1 VNVGELGTLIRRNLA
16 DPMLRSSALLAINS
30 VLGAAAGFIYWTI
43 AARNYGPSAIGAV
56 SAVTALI
63 PLVTT
68 LASLGLAEM
77 LVRHYAGSENQLRM
91 LTRAAVTLT
100 VTTVGLALAW
110 WALAGNRSPLNEVGS
125 GVGLLLILLFTVLS
139 CGTGLLTTATLIA
152 SRRSDLVIIETV
164 AGIIVRIATLLLL
177 RDQGA
182 GGILLSFAAGAS
194 ATTLTGGALV
204 LTRVRPRRGTG
215 VGIER
220 DHHHFALINWLSAV
234 FALGPR
240 AATTSLIVWRA
251 GTEAAAWVA
260 VPLMMLPLMT
270 MIPSV
275 VGRSLFS
282 EGSRNPQRILVLAR
296 RAFLVAGALTAL
308 SSTFIA
314 LAAPLVLRVFGERY
328 AAESTT
334 LLRLLALAAL
344 CAVPNYILDVTLNV
358 SGHRGGFLFVNITGV
373 LAASVLLV
381 LLSGHGPAGI
391 GIAWVAGQLAYGA
404 IATTTW
410 RRVRHR
416 PRGEAAQERP
426 GDPEEQALGSVG

>member
-1 VNVGELGTLIRRNLA
+1 MNVGELGTLIRRNLA

-215 VGIER
+215 AGIER

-404 IATTTW
+404 IAIITW